1 MKKCRLCKQ
10 DIEDDA
16 KKCDKCGS
24 YQTYLGRFVHI
35 GIPIISVLLALVS
48 WGQTYLEN
56 QAKKD
61 AIEGEK
67 AAQEMTTVA
76 TEQKENAVME
86 KEIAQ
91 QTADRYNEALTQIER
106 EVNSMKQMNIRYPE
120 NLEKLNTISKKIELS
135 REQVRNLE
143 ERPIRRLEEE

>member
-67 AAQEMTTVA
+67 EATEIAAVA
-76 TEQKENAVME
+76 EEQKEVAYVE
-86 KEIAQ
+86 REIALKK
-91 QTADRYNEALTQIER
+91 ADQYNEALVQIE
-106 EVNSMKQMNIRYPE
+106 EDVNSMKQMNVHFPE
-120 NLEKLNTISKKIELS
+120 NLQRLNTITKKIELS
-135 REQVRNLE
+135 REQVRNLD
-143 ERPIRRLEEE
+143 ERPVRRVEEE